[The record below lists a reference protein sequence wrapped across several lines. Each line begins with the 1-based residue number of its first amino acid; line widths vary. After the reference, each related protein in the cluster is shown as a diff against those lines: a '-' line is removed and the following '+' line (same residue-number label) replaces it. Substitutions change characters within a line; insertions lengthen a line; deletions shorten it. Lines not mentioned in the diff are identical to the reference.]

1 VQKVNGIPGNMI
13 RLTNLLT
20 SINEGFVLQ
29 NLESKY
35 NIELDLYD
43 NGKFLVLSRIVIP
56 KEMRGQGLGKQ
67 VMNDIIRYADNEN
80 KIIYLT
86 PSKSFGASS
95 ISRLEQFYKQFGFVN
110 KDRSDFSTKEK
121 MVRYPKKD

>member
-1 VQKVNGIPGNMI
+1 MI

-20 SINEGFVLQ
+20 SINEGYVLQ
-29 NLESKY
+29 DLESKY

-43 NGKFLVLSRIVIP
+43 NGKFLVLSRIFIP

-80 KIIYLT
+80 KPIYLT

>member
-1 VQKVNGIPGNMI
+1 MNGIPGNMI

>member
-1 VQKVNGIPGNMI
+1 MQKVNGIPGNMI